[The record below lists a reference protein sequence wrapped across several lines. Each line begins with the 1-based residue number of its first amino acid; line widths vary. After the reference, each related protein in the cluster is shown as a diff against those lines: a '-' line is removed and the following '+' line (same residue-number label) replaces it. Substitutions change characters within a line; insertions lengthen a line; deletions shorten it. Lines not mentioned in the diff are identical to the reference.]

1 VISESN
7 IRTETPVYTANGQ
20 LLGTVQ
26 EVRDATIIVN
36 RLPPPGD
43 TIARTNADT
52 VYCQQGV
59 TSDRGSVAARGKQ
72 LGIED
77 SYQRARPN
85 FEADFA
91 TRASA
96 VLGDDTQ
103 GRTFAHAEPTYRAG
117 FMAGHDL
124 HYEGRTFEDV
134 EPDLR
139 REYETSI
146 TDTGEH
152 TSVGEDWA
160 RLREE
165 IRAGFRAARG
175 CLD

>member
-1 VISESN
+1 VISETT
-7 IRTETPVYTANGQ
+7 IPTEAPVYTANGQ

-36 RLPPPGD
+36 RQPPSGD
-43 TIARTNADT
+43 TVARTTADT
-52 VYCQQGV
+52 ADCQEGV
-59 TSDRGSVAARGKQ
+59 TSVGGSVAARNHR
-72 LGIED
+72 LSIED
-77 SYQRARPN
+77 RYQRARPH

-91 TRASA
+91 TRKSA
-96 VLGDDTQ
+96 MIGDQGQ
-103 GRTFAHAEPTYRAG
+103 GRTFAHAEPNYRAG

-124 HYEGRTFEDV
+124 RYEGRTFEDV

-152 TSVGEDWA
+152 TSGGAAWE

-165 IRAGFRAARG
+165 IRDGFRAARSR
-175 CLD
+175 LD